1 MRKTAKKNDQVQL
14 DICPRSFGVSGI
26 MNIQEIV
33 HYDLQELKQKSTK
46 NFQNTDSLIKEYG
59 ELKQMF

>member
-1 MRKTAKKNDQVQL
+1 MKMRKRNL
-14 DICPRSFGVSGI
+14 SREDICNVISDI
-26 MNIQEIV
+26 INIQEIV

>member
-1 MRKTAKKNDQVQL
+1 MRKRNL
-14 DICPRSFGVSGI
+14 SREDICNVISDI
-26 MNIQEIV
+26 INIQEIV